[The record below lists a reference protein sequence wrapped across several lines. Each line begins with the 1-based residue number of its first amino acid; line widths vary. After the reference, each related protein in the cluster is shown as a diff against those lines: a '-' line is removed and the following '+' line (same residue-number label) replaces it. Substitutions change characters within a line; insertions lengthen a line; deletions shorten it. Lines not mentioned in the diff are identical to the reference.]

1 MGVGLMKPK
10 TTNALMAYLR
20 ENKHIAIN
28 GSLQKKKLRYM
39 GYFHGYKGYRYF
51 NAPTSLLPYTDFNE
65 LQAVYDFDMK
75 LKSLIYPQIMFLET
89 ALKNYALEIVISA
102 CKSERFADI
111 FANSLTAHK
120 QYAKGKDQYNKAMS
134 KRLKLRE
141 HVYSTISRDYKK
153 SLVNHYYEKD
163 KPVPIWA
170 IFELLSL
177 GEFGN
182 FISCLDKPIKISL
195 SKSIGIKTSH
205 DPDGKLP
212 ELFVFTIK
220 DLRNAIAHNGTVFD
234 TRFKTSSIN
243 KRISTYIEKETGIN
257 DVSFDSIVDYIIL
270 IAFMLK
276 FLKYNKKDILT
287 FVMDFEKICE
297 TLYKQVPTNI
307 YMRIVYSNTRN
318 KLNSLKS
325 YCNSK

>member
-1 MGVGLMKPK
+1 MRPK

-20 ENKHIAIN
+20 DNKHIKIN

-51 NAPTSLLPYTDFNE
+51 NSPTSLLPYTDFNE

-89 ALKNYALEIVISA
+89 ALKNYALECIISD

-120 QYAKGKDQYNKAMS
+120 QYAKGTNKYNKAMS
-134 KRLKLRE
+134 MRLKLRE
-141 HVYSTISRDYKK
+141 HVYGTISRDYKK
-153 SLVNHYYEKD
+153 PIVNHYYGKD

-182 FISCLDKPIKISL
+182 FILCLKKSIKINL
-195 SKSIGIKTSH
+195 SKFIGIKTSY
-205 DPDGKLP
+205 DPDGKLT

-220 DLRNAIAHNGTVFD
+220 DLRNAIAHNGTIFD

-243 KRISTYIEKETGIN
+243 NRISAYIEKETNLIGVN
-257 DVSFDSIVDYIIL
+257 FDSIVDYIIL

-276 FLKYNKKDILT
+276 LLNCNKKDVLN
-287 FVMDFEKICE
+287 FVLEFEKICE

-307 YMRIVYSNTRN
+307 YMRIIYSNTRN
-318 KLNSLKS
+318 KLKTLKQF
-325 YCNSK
+325 CKTK